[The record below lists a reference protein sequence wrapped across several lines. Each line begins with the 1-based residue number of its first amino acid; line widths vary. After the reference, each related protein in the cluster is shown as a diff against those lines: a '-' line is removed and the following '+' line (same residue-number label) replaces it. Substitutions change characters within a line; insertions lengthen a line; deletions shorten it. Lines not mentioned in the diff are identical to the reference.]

1 MAPSGILD
9 MPVDEA
15 ITLRP
20 TRILY
25 IVPQSGWARDTMI
38 LDLTAQLHA
47 SYPDNLSPEFKA
59 SAKRLAS
66 STPPIAPIFTLTR
79 AHWYSSSRLTVT
91 DTAGAQLAEW
101 HSPLMAYGVTRIRF
115 PADSPHC
122 GHALDV
128 KPLGVGRRAQ
138 SFINNSVMCAWETG
152 GRFKSGRMS
161 LYKAIGAKKVEAARY
176 ESDSGTFIAGGL
188 LVLDTREVDE
198 LVALLTCLAVLNQRD
213 AFYMPGLDLG
223 SRR

>member
-1 MAPSGILD
+1 
-9 MPVDEA
+9 MPIDEA

-25 IVPQSGWARDTMI
+25 IVPQSGWAQDTKI
-38 LDLTAQLHA
+38 LDLTAQPHD
-47 SYPDNLSPEFKA
+47 SYPDDLTPEFKA

-66 STPPIAPIFTLTR
+66 STPPLAPIFTLTR

-91 DTAGAQLAEW
+91 DSAGTQLAEW
-101 HSPLMAYGVTRIRF
+101 HSPIMAYGATHIRF
-115 PADSPHC
+115 SADSPHC
-122 GHALDV
+122 SHELEV
-128 KPLGVGRRAQ
+128 KPLKIGRRAQ
-138 SFINNSVMCAWETG
+138 SFVNNSTTYVWETG

-161 LYKAIGAKKVEAARY
+161 LYKAIGAKKIEAARY

-188 LVLDTREVDE
+188 LVLETREVDE
-198 LVALLTCLAVLNQRD
+198 LVALLTCMAVLNQRD